1 MNHPPQQLRH
11 GDNEERE
18 ARTKMGIHS
27 RSTPLMALVGI
38 LLLGAAPGLR
48 AQQTTNA
55 PKDTSAMAQPD
66 TTAYQGYQRNDSS
79 QTDTTGKAGAAE
91 YNGPPTD
98 TTLKAKPGV
107 QTGPTAGKA
116 NPSQAAGAAIPAD
129 TVVCKDGSN
138 ASKAA
143 KGCTKHGGIDWAATK
158 SALKARGQMQG
169 GDTSAAAPS
178 DTSKKGADTSS
189 SYQKP

>member
-1 MNHPPQQLRH
+1 
-11 GDNEERE
+11 
-18 ARTKMGIHS
+18 MGIHS
-27 RSTPLMALVGI
+27 RSTPLLALVGM

-48 AQQTTNA
+48 AQEPTNA
-55 PKDTSAMAQPD
+55 PPKDTSAMAQPD

-79 QTDTTGKAGAAE
+79 QDTTGYK
-91 YNGPPTD
+91 YHGPPGD
-98 TTLKAKPGV
+98 TALKAKPGV

-116 NPSQAAGAAIPAD
+116 KPEAGAAGAAAAAD
-129 TVVCKDGSN
+129 TVVCKDGSS

-158 SALKARGQMQG
+158 SAHKARGQMQG
-169 GDTSAAAPS
+169 GDTSGAAPA
-178 DTSKKGADTSS
+178 DTSKAGADTSKAGADTSS

>member
-1 MNHPPQQLRH
+1 
-11 GDNEERE
+11 
-18 ARTKMGIHS
+18 MGIHT
-27 RSTPLMALVGI
+27 RSTSLAALVGI

-55 PKDTSAMAQPD
+55 PPKDTSAMAQPD
-66 TTAYQGYQRNDSS
+66 TTAYQGYQQNDSS
-79 QTDTTGKAGAAE
+79 RTDTTGKAGQGG

-98 TTLKAKPGV
+98 TALKAKPGV
-107 QTGPTAGKA
+107 QTGPSSEKAKPEAG
-116 NPSQAAGAAIPAD
+116 AAGATAAAD

-143 KGCTKHGGIDWAATK
+143 KGCTEHGGIDWAATK

-178 DTSKKGADTSS
+178 DTGKAGVDTSS
-189 SYQKP
+189 SYKKP

>member
-1 MNHPPQQLRH
+1 
-11 GDNEERE
+11 
-18 ARTKMGIHS
+18 
-27 RSTPLMALVGI
+27 
-38 LLLGAAPGLR
+38 
-48 AQQTTNA
+48 
-55 PKDTSAMAQPD
+55 MAQPD

-79 QTDTTGKAGAAE
+79 QADTGKAGAQ
-91 YNGPPTD
+91 YNGQPTD

-116 NPSQAAGAAIPAD
+116 KPSDSAGAAAAAD
-129 TVVCKDGSN
+129 TVVCKDGSS

-169 GDTSAAAPS
+169 GDTGAAAPS
-178 DTSKKGADTSS
+178 DTSKQGADTSS
-189 SYQKP
+189 SYKKP

>member
-1 MNHPPQQLRH
+1 
-11 GDNEERE
+11 
-18 ARTKMGIHS
+18 MGIHS
-27 RSTPLMALVGI
+27 RSTPLLALVGI

-55 PKDTSAMAQPD
+55 PPKDTSAMAQPD
-66 TTAYQGYQRNDSS
+66 TTAYQGYQRKDSS
-79 QTDTTGKAGAAE
+79 QADTTGKAGQASSK

-98 TTLKAKPGV
+98 TALKAKPGV
-107 QTGPTAGKA
+107 QTGPTAGKNKA
-116 NPSQAAGAAIPAD
+116 AQAAGAAGAAD
-129 TVVCKDGSN
+129 TVVCKDGSS

-143 KGCTKHGGIDWAATK
+143 KGCTKHGGIDWAATQ

-169 GDTSAAAPS
+169 GDTSTAAPS

-189 SYQKP
+189 SYKKP

>member
-1 MNHPPQQLRH
+1 
-11 GDNEERE
+11 
-18 ARTKMGIHS
+18 MGIHS

-66 TTAYQGYQRNDSS
+66 TGAYQGYQRNDSS
-79 QTDTTGKAGAAE
+79 QRNDSTQSK

-107 QTGPTAGKA
+107 QTGPTSGKP
-116 NPSQAAGAAIPAD
+116 NPSAAAGAATSAD

-143 KGCTKHGGIDWAATK
+143 KGCTKHGGIDWAATR

-178 DTSKKGADTSS
+178 DTSKKSADTSS